1 MAELART
8 ISGKMVISVNDI
20 EEMRET
26 FAGLRIQTVDI
37 RYNLQ
42 TTGKTE
48 LKRELIICN
57 F

>member
-1 MAELART
+1 MEGQDH